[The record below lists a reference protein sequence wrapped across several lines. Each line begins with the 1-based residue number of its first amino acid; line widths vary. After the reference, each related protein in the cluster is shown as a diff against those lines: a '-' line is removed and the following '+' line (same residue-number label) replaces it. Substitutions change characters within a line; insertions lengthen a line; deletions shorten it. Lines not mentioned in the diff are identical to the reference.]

1 MSRKGGPVMRTVSG
15 TWKYEALLTRSILES
30 VLAWA
35 GVMAIAGVVF
45 TGLYLIVASLE

>member
-1 MSRKGGPVMRTVSG
+1 MMRTVSDS
-15 TWKYEALLTRSILES
+15 WKREVLLARPIVES

>member
-1 MSRKGGPVMRTVSG
+1 MTRTVSG
-15 TWKYEALLTRSILES
+15 TWRRDGLLARPILES

-35 GVMAIAGVVF
+35 GVLAIASLVF

>member
-1 MSRKGGPVMRTVSG
+1 MRSLSG
-15 TWKYEALLTRSILES
+15 TWKHEGLLTRPILES

-35 GVMAIAGVVF
+35 GVLAVAGLVF